1 MLHRENLLR
10 VAAIVGVS
18 VAIAMGAP
26 TGASAQFCPP
36 GLAKKGS
43 CLPPGLLKQVKD
55 DDKGKGKI
63 KFKYKEKFKDKSD
76 HGDDDDEHRKSKV
89 KLQVKSREKHGDS
102 DSSVKLDVRGENAA
116 RAIQQITQQLQATR
130 QAPAPA
136 APARQVAPNTESHDT
151 VVQTRTVV
159 ENDVVV
165 EQNSKDQQALKQ
177 VIQRARIS
185 DIPIGNEQVLT
196 VGDPL
201 DRNRV
206 IVLENPELYGL
217 PGYQDD
223 WRYYLIDD
231 FIVRAD
237 PTDLTVLEIVGAVS
251 ALLR

>member
-1 MLHRENLLR
+1 MLHRHNLFR
-10 VAAIVGVS
+10 VAAIAGVS

-43 CLPPGLLKQVKD
+43 CLPPGLLKRVKD
-55 DDKGKGKI
+55 DDQGKI
-63 KFKYKEKFKDKSD
+63 KYKYKHKEKSKDKSD
-76 HGDDDDEHRKSKV
+76 HEDDGDKHRKSKV
-89 KLQVKSREKHGDS
+89 KLQVKSREKHGDNDAS
-102 DSSVKLDVRGENAA
+102 IKLDVRGENAA

-136 APARQVAPNTESHDT
+136 PGPAARNTENHDT
-151 VVQTRTVV
+151 VVQTRTEV
-159 ENDVVV
+159 ENEAVV